1 MLFEGADTLARTL
14 PTWIE
19 AMRGTGITCDLID
32 NSVSNDVDALIRSL
46 DWDDVTYRY
55 SRRPNPGFAA
65 SANEV
70 VRSAQTPWA
79 FLLNADVHL
88 EREKL
93 QLAVEHVDS
102 KIAAGITNPTAV
114 SLITHGEHT
123 CGIYIDRL
131 AYFSDRPVGSRYSCL
146 GASGGA
152 ALFHRDSFDTFGGFD
167 EDLFAWGEDAGLAIR
182 MYAAGTQT
190 DELLLGLQHEG
201 GHSVASL
208 AGQRLK
214 ARLLSRNRLLVLKR
228 NFTLPF
234 LVTVGLAQFVMI
246 LANGIRK
253 ILLHTGVQH
262 YSGVL
267 EGLGRRS
274 FAGPHGSR
282 MSLTTFIAYQRGSS
296 ATEPHGSQPKQ

>member
-19 AMRGTGITCDLID
+19 SMRGTGIPCDLID
-32 NSVSNDVDALIRSL
+32 NSVSDEVDTLIHSL
-46 DWDDVTYRY
+46 DWHDIPFRY
-55 SRRPNPGFAA
+55 TRRMNPGFAA
-65 SANEV
+65 SANEA

-88 EREKL
+88 ERDKL
-93 QLAVEHVDS
+93 QLVVEHV
-102 KIAAGITNPTAV
+102 AAKLAGGITNPTAV

-152 ALFHRDSFDTFGGFD
+152 ALFERGSFDTSGGFD

-182 MYAAGTQT
+182 MYAAGITT
-190 DELLLGLQHEG
+190 DELLIGLQHEG

-208 AGQRLK
+208 SGQRLK

-228 NFTLPF
+228 NFTSPF
-234 LVTVGLAQFVMI
+234 LLTVGLAQFVMI
-246 LANGIRK
+246 LANGVRK
-253 ILLHTGVQH
+253 ILLHTGAQH
-262 YSGVL
+262 YSGVI
-267 EGLGRRS
+267 EGLRS
-274 FAGPHGSR
+274 SRSRGELGPR
-282 MSLTTFIAYQRGSS
+282 LSLRAFVAYQKLK
-296 ATEPHGSQPKQ
+296 H